1 MTFEM
6 SSARKLIAFK
16 EKSPGCE
23 IFSHRFLRFPVVPNS
38 LDKIAKNRKST
49 NTTAETNFQY
59 RNKSFSS
66 KETSA
71 LAIRE

>member
-1 MTFEM
+1 M
-6 SSARKLIAFK
+6 
-16 EKSPGCE
+16 
-23 IFSHRFLRFPVVPNS
+23 PNS

-66 KETSA
+66 KETRP